1 MSLTILSIAYP
12 FASVGPD
19 AVGGAEQIL
28 SHLDRVLTRSGH
40 TSLVI
45 AREDS
50 IVEGIRISVPRIDG
64 TIDAAKR
71 TAAHEYLRRAIRQA
85 LGRWNVDV
93 VHMHGIDFA
102 SDLPSAG
109 VPVLATLHLPVDWYP
124 AGALYPS
131 RPQTWLN
138 CVSRAQHANCRAN
151 PKLLPPIENGVDLDT
166 FAHSFRK
173 RDFALMLTRICPEK
187 GIHLAIEAA
196 KQADVPL
203 LIAGDVFPYS
213 EHRRYFA
220 EAVAP
225 RLNRRC
231 RFIGPVG
238 STRKGRL
245 LASARG
251 VLVPSL
257 VPETSSLVAC
267 EALSSGTPVVAFS
280 RGALPD
286 IVEHGRT
293 GFLVRTVEEM
303 AIALTEVNHLAP
315 ETCRAVARQR
325 FSDRR
330 MAARYLS
337 VYRELA
343 GQGGRQVMAG
353 AA

>member
-1 MSLTILSIAYP
+1 MGLTVLSVAYP

-28 SHLDRVLTRSGH
+28 SLLDRALVDAGH
-40 TSLVI
+40 TSLVM

-50 IVEGIRISVPRIDG
+50 IVEGRLIPVPRIEG
-64 TIDAAKR
+64 TIDTAKR
-71 TAAHEYLRRAIRQA
+71 TMAHEHLRRATREA
-85 LGRWNVDV
+85 LDRWDVDV

-102 SDLPSAG
+102 AYLPPPG
-109 VPVLATLHLPVDWYP
+109 VPILATLHLPVDWYP
-124 AGALYPS
+124 AGALYPT
-131 RPQTWLN
+131 RPHTWLN

-151 PKLLPPIENGVDLDT
+151 PKLLPPIENGIDLDAFT
-166 FAHSFRK
+166 RPFRR

-203 LIAGDVFPYS
+203 LIAGDLFPYP

-220 EAVAP
+220 EIIAP
-225 RLNRRC
+225 SLNRRC

-238 STRKGRL
+238 SAQKSRL
-245 LASARG
+245 LASARC
-251 VLVPSL
+251 VVVPSL

-267 EALSSGTPVVAFS
+267 EALASGTPVVAFA

-303 AIALTEVNHLAP
+303 AAALAEVNHLDP
-315 ETCRAVARQR
+315 ETCRVAARQC
-325 FSDRR
+325 FSARR
-330 MAARYLS
+330 MAARYFS

-343 GQGGRQVMAG
+343 EQARQQAVAG